1 MADIK
6 HYEQVWEEAEIL
18 SLQKNKG
25 KSTPEI
31 IKEIIELFTSY
42 SEADTIDSKEVS
54 ASLKH
59 RYMGEALF
67 LMTAISMRDG
77 VNTYAALNDMLTMN
91 KAG

>member
-6 HYEQVWEEAEIL
+6 HFETLFEEAEIL
-18 SLQKNKG
+18 SLQKNKA
-25 KSTPEI
+25 KSTAEI
-31 IKEIIELFTSY
+31 IKEITELFNSY
-42 SEADTIDSKEVS
+42 SEADTIDSKEIS

-67 LMTAISMRDG
+67 LMTTLSMRDNI
-77 VNTYAALNDMLTMN
+77 NTYAALNDQMNLN